1 MKTKLL
7 RKVKKVLKHFHVSV
21 TEISEKGHI
30 KVMATEI
37 YNDNDYIFY
46 GSEEWIYNKQ
56 DFEKWKKRKYFL
68 FYRSCIIHYQF
79 YYNLDFIRN
88 KKIRKKYGLI

>member
-7 RKVKKVLKHFHVSV
+7 RKVKKSLKHFHVSV
-21 TEISEKGHI
+21 TEITEKGHI
-30 KVMATEI
+30 KVMATEF
-37 YNDNDYIFY
+37 YNHNGYSFY

-68 FYRSCIIHYQF
+68 FYRSCIIDYQV

-88 KKIRKKYGLI
+88 KKILKKFGL